1 MFAPNELQLLI
12 AGDDGAI
19 DVDDWQ
25 RHTFVFSNF
34 YYYSY
39 YYRLFSTL
47 MQFGPAHEC
56 IKWFFEILREFTPA
70 QQRAVLM
77 FGNFNNQKKK

>member
-1 MFAPNELQLLI
+1 
-12 AGDDGAI
+12 
-19 DVDDWQ
+19 
-25 RHTFVFSNF
+25 
-34 YYYSY
+34 
-39 YYRLFSTL
+39 

-77 FGNFNNQKKK
+77 FGNFIIKKKKANSILNSKRFSDVVFSTTVAWL